1 MIQEVDFH
9 SHTVHSDGTLTP
21 VELVELAGKRG
32 IKALALTDHDT
43 TSGLEEAIKAGQR
56 VGVELIPGIEISV
69 VYDPGTMHILG
80 YFMDHHSPKLQ
91 ESLRGIQQDREN
103 RNPQIIKKLNEFGVK
118 ITLDE
123 VIRESGRG
131 QVGRPH
137 FARVLVKKKYVK
149 NFDEAFR
156 KYLSKGAPAYVD
168 KRRVTPADG
177 IRMIR
182 EAGGMAVLA
191 HPKQLRAKSDEEFDR
206 ALDSLVA
213 SGLGGIEAYSSCQ
226 NESEAK
232 TYKAA
237 GEKRKIFVTG
247 GSDFHG
253 ANKSDVEL
261 GNMGNWARL
270 TYDTVRGMKEY
281 LKTGNHGH

>member
-21 VELVELAGKRG
+21 AELVQLAGKRK

-43 TSGLEEAIKAGQR
+43 TSGLGEAIEAGKKA
-56 VGVELIPGIEISV
+56 GVELIPGIEISV

-80 YFMDHHSPKLQ
+80 YFIDHKSLKLQ
-91 ESLRGIQQDREN
+91 EALRGIQQDRES
-103 RNPQIIKKLNEFGVK
+103 RNPQIIKKLNEFGIK
-118 ITLDE
+118 ITLEE
-123 VIRESGRG
+123 VIQESGGG

-137 FARVLVKKKYVK
+137 FAKALVKKGYVK
-149 NFDEAFR
+149 DFNEAFT

-177 IRMIR
+177 IHMIR

-191 HPKQLRAKSDEEFDR
+191 HPKQLRVKSDEQLNQV
-206 ALDSLVA
+206 LDGLVA
-213 SGLGGIEAYSSCQ
+213 LGLGGIEAYSSCQ
-226 NESEAK
+226 NEQEAVK
-232 TYKAA
+232 YKAA
-237 GEKRKIFVTG
+237 GEARNILVTG

-261 GNMGNWARL
+261 GNMGRWAHL
-270 TYDTVRGMKEY
+270 TYDTVRGMKER
-281 LKTGNHGH
+281 LGKS